1 MSISV
6 YQKPNKK
13 WKADVELEGLRKTKT
28 FDKKIDAT
36 NWGRAAERD
45 LILNAATEAAL
56 QSKVVL
62 TLREAL
68 QRYSDEVSIFK
79 KTAKKE
85 RQRIEYFKEVLPNV
99 DWPLQTYKSEFI
111 KQWEDAVTKRS
122 IRPLKA
128 STVLRDYSLLSSF
141 FNWCKLDKKWINFN
155 PVQEIRKP
163 KKPDNRERRVEE
175 HELEKMLIALKYKP
189 GTVPETKMQEVALIW
204 LIALATGMRSGEI
217 VNRLPRDIVLA
228 SRYVQLDD
236 TKNGSSRR
244 VPLDDFALHLWSLA
258 MKIDRKGS
266 PKVFTVSNSSR
277 DALFRKAR
285 KQAGLENA
293 DLTFHDSRHEAASLM
308 ARRIKNA
315 LTLCKI
321 FGWKDPKQALTYYN
335 PTNDEILD
343 ELNQTTGLSRLL
355 A

>member
-1 MSISV
+1 MSRSI
-6 YQKPNKK
+6 YQRKNGK
-13 WKADVELEGLRKTKT
+13 WNADVAVDDVRCSKSFERKK
-28 FDKKIDAT
+28 DAQE
-36 NWGRAAERD
+36 WAILKERD
-45 LILNAATEAAL
+45 LILNKSTKAAL
-56 QSKVVL
+56 QKKVVL

-68 QRYSDEVSIFK
+68 QRYSDEVSIYK

-85 RQRIEYFKEVLPNV
+85 RQRIEYFKEALPNV
-99 DWPLQTYKSEFI
+99 DWPLQTYQSEFI

-141 FNWCKLDKKWINFN
+141 FNWCKLDKKWISAN

-175 HELEKMLIALKYKP
+175 HELEKMLVALKYKP

-228 SRYVQLDD
+228 NRYVQLDD
-236 TKNGSSRR
+236 TKNGSSRK
-244 VPLDDFALHLWSLA
+244 VPLDDFALQLWSLA
-258 MKIDRKGS
+258 LKIDRKGS

-277 DALFRKAR
+277 DTLFRKAR
-285 KQAGLENA
+285 KQAGLEHA

>member
-6 YQKPNKK
+6 YQRPNKK
-13 WKADVELEGLRKTKT
+13 WKADVELNGVRKTKT
-28 FDKKIDAT
+28 FEKKIDAT
-36 NWGRAAERD
+36 NWGRVAERD
-45 LILNAATEAAL
+45 LILNVATEVAL
-56 QSKVVL
+56 KNKVVL
-62 TLREAL
+62 TVREAL
-68 QRYSDEVSIFK
+68 QRYSDEVSIHK

-111 KQWEDAVTKRS
+111 KQWEESVMKRT

-141 FNWCKLDKKWINFN
+141 FNWCLLDKKWINSN

-163 KKPDNRERRVEE
+163 KKPDNRERRIEE
-175 HELEKMLIALKYKP
+175 FELEKMLVALKYKP
-189 GTVPETKMQEVALIW
+189 GTVPQTKMQEVALIW

-217 VNRLPRDIVLA
+217 VNRLPNDIML
-228 SRYVQLDD
+228 SGRYVQLND
-236 TKNGSSRR
+236 TKNGTSRK

-258 MKIDRKGS
+258 LKIDRKAS
-266 PKVFTVSNSSR
+266 PKVFTVNDSSR
-277 DALFRKAR
+277 DTLFRKAR
-285 KQAGLENA
+285 KQASLEHA

-321 FGWKDPKQALTYYN
+321 FGWKDPKQALVYYN